1 MTPEEKLN
9 KIKQQNKER
18 ARRYYLKNKE
28 RITEKRHN
36 KTPLKKPKQQPTK
49 QPAKHEN
56 PYTANFY
63 FNTQKTLFN
72 ILEIDDVLN
81 YNFNNY
87 DDVIKKIDET
97 THRDGVNYSINSKK
111 NFYQTILKMIDTGKI
126 STNTPA
132 RNEYLKQYETLN
144 IMSRDQT
151 ASRQKVETVLNFTDY
166 LDKIKNEYGEIS
178 KEHLIALLYSFY
190 SFRDD
195 LILKIIQNEKQAKD
209 EKINYIIITPRKKN
223 AFIILNTYKTANKYG
238 RDVVEIPENITKL
251 LNIYIKNNNIKG
263 FLFGSKPL
271 SGFIKKMNNKK
282 NLNITI
288 NTLRQMK
295 VSENQDTT
303 AGGRL
308 TLSKM
313 MKHSPETTKQYKR
326 AIL

>member
-1 MTPEEKLN
+1 MTPEEQIN
-9 KIKQQNKER
+9 KIKQQNRER
-18 ARRYYLKNKE
+18 ARRYYLKNKQK
-28 RITEKRHN
+28 ITEKRHN
-36 KTPLKKPKQQPTK
+36 KTPLKKPKQPTQPTK
-49 QPAKHEN
+49 PAN
-56 PYTANFY
+56 PYTENFY
-63 FNTQKTLFN
+63 YNTNKTLFN
-72 ILEIDDVLN
+72 ILGVDDI
-81 YNFNNY
+81 NNY
-87 DDVIKKIDET
+87 DINNYEEVIKKIDEA
-97 THRDGVNYSINSKK
+97 THRDGINYSINSKK
-111 NFYQTILKMIDTGKI
+111 NFYQSILKMIDTGKA
-126 STNTPA
+126 TANTKA

-178 KEHLIALLYSFY
+178 KEYLISLFYSFY

-195 LILKIIQNEKQAKD
+195 LILKIISNEKHAKD
-209 EKINYIIITPRKKN
+209 DKINYIIITPRKKN
-223 AFIILNTYKTANKYG
+223 AFLILNAYKTANKYG

-295 VSENQDTT
+295 ASENQDTT

-326 AIL
+326 AVL

>member
-28 RITEKRHN
+28 IITEKRHN
-36 KTPLKKPKQQPTK
+36 KTPLKKPKQQPIK
-49 QPAKHEN
+49 QPTKPEN

-72 ILEIDDVLN
+72 ILEIDDALN

-87 DDVIKKIDET
+87 DDVIKKINET
-97 THRDGVNYSINSKK
+97 THRDGATYSINSKK
-111 NFYQTILKMIDTGKI
+111 NFFQTILKMIDTGKI

-166 LDKIKNEYGEIS
+166 LDKIKKEYGEIS
-178 KEHLIALLYSFY
+178 KEYLIALLYSFY

-251 LNIYIKNNNIKG
+251 FNIYIKNNNIKG

-313 MKHSPETTKQYKR
+313 MKHAPTTSTQYKR

>member
-1 MTPEEKLN
+1 MTPEEQIN

-18 ARRYYLKNKE
+18 ARRYYLKNKQK
-28 RITEKRHN
+28 ITERRHT
-36 KTPLKKPKQQPTK
+36 KTPPKKPKLKEPVK
-49 QPAKHEN
+49 PEN
-56 PYTANFY
+56 PYTVNFY
-63 FNTQKTLFN
+63 FNTNKTLFN
-72 ILEIDDVLN
+72 ILGVDDI
-81 YNFNNY
+81 NNY
-87 DDVIKKIDET
+87 DINNYEEVIKKIDEA

-111 NFYQTILKMIDTGKI
+111 NFYQSILKMIDTGKA
-126 STNTPA
+126 SANTKA

-151 ASRQKVETVLNFTDY
+151 ASRQKVETVLNFPEY

-178 KEHLIALLYSFY
+178 KEYLIALFYSFY

-195 LILKIIQNEKQAKD
+195 LILKIISNEKQAKD

-223 AFIILNTYKTANKYG
+223 AFLILNVYKTANKYG

-295 VSENQDTT
+295 ASENQDTT
-303 AGGRL
+303 PGGRL